1 MAGLFSSAMST
12 FSSTN
17 NAVAS
22 CRVADLHLPGAS
34 WRARRR
40 GVTLSSDISMAKL
53 SESRLAVG
61 LIGAGLTA
69 FAVGAVFLQQAGGD
83 TLINF
88 ALGVM
93 AYALAPLLGVFCT
106 ALFTRR
112 GNLVSVYA
120 ALITGIVLVQLLQ
133 PYMVPAWI
141 GVKIAF
147 PWWWVIVSPIC
158 FAICAAGRP
167 KQATDDV

>member
-1 MAGLFSSAMST
+1 
-12 FSSTN
+12 
-17 NAVAS
+17 
-22 CRVADLHLPGAS
+22 
-34 WRARRR
+34 
-40 GVTLSSDISMAKL
+40 
-53 SESRLAVG
+53 
-61 LIGAGLTA
+61 
-69 FAVGAVFLQQAGGD
+69 VGAVFMQQAGGD

-93 AYALAPLLGVFCT
+93 AYALAPLLGVFCA

-112 GNLVSVYA
+112 GNVVSVYA

-133 PYMVPAWI
+133 PYMVPAWT

-158 FAICAAGRP
+158 FGICAAGKP
-167 KQATDDV
+167 GTVKAKD